1 MHPIAG
7 SRTSSCLS
15 AVGQTM
21 RLAYT
26 LIGLMLLAVACGGSV
41 DPAPTPTPP
50 TQIILIPTA
59 DPVQLARTGQRVAE
73 QKTCLGCHTTDGG
86 TAVGPTW
93 QGLIGSTREFLDG
106 TSAVADVE
114 YIRQS
119 IKDPK
124 AKIVKDFLDLMPAD
138 LEVSDRDIDA
148 IIAYIE
154 TLE

>member
-1 MHPIAG
+1 MLIAF
-7 SRTSSCLS
+7 
-15 AVGQTM
+15 
-21 RLAYT
+21 
-26 LIGLMLLAVACGGSV
+26 ACGGSE
-41 DPAPTPTPP
+41 DSALTPAPTA
-50 TQIILIPTA
+50 QIISVPTA
-59 DPVQLARTGQRVAE
+59 DPVQLARTGERLAE
-73 QKTCLGCHTTDGG
+73 QKGCVGCHTADGG
-86 TAVGPTW
+86 TAVGPSW
-93 QGLIGSTREFLDG
+93 QGLIGSTREFQDG
-106 TSAVADVE
+106 TSAVADAE

>member
-1 MHPIAG
+1 
-7 SRTSSCLS
+7 
-15 AVGQTM
+15 
-21 RLAYT
+21 
-26 LIGLMLLAVACGGSV
+26 
-41 DPAPTPTPP
+41 
-50 TQIILIPTA
+50 
-59 DPVQLARTGQRVAE
+59 
-73 QKTCLGCHTTDGG
+73 
-86 TAVGPTW
+86 
-93 QGLIGSTREFLDG
+93 LIGSTREFLDG

-148 IIAYIE
+148 IIEYIE